1 MAKIIM
7 VNMAI
12 TRKITVAMEMR
23 RKATIRKITAR
34 STRNTKKRR
43 KSPVKAVTLDFNPK
57 IVSVVGQ

>member
-12 TRKITVAMEMR
+12 TRKITVAMEMT
-23 RKATIRKITAR
+23 RKAMIRKITAR
-34 STRNTKKRR
+34 STRNKKKRR
-43 KSPVKAVTLDFNPK
+43 KRPVKAVTLDFNPK